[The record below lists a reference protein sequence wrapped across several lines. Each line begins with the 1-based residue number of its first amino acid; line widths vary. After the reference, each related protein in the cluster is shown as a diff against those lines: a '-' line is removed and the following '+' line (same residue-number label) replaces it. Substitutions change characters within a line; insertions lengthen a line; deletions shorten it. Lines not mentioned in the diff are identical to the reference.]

1 MNKPIG
7 TDAFAQAQKILSD
20 AMVPQNVQAVAQQS
34 VAASQEL
41 YTKAAT
47 AAQDSTRIA
56 TEIADTAWGST
67 KMLHEKLVKNLTAN
81 TEAVFAAAHAIAKA
95 KSLPEIAK
103 LQGEFLQKFAAQS
116 AEQTKEFA
124 DLSAR
129 ATQHVFEKVQTA
141 ATRPFNFS
149 R

>member
-1 MNKPIG
+1 MNKPMG
-7 TDAFAQAQKILSD
+7 SNAFSQGHKFLSN
-20 AMVPQNVQAVAQQS
+20 AGVPENVQAIAQQS

-41 YTKAAT
+41 YMKAAS

-67 KMLHEKLVKNLTAN
+67 KMLHEKLTRNFAAN
-81 TEAVFAAAHAIAKA
+81 TEALFAAAHAIARA
-95 KSLPEIAK
+95 KSLPEMAR
-103 LQGEFLQKFAAQS
+103 LQSEFLQKLAAQS
-116 AEQTKEFA
+116 AEQAKEFA

-129 ATQHVFEKVQTA
+129 AAQLVFEKVQTA
-141 ATRPFNFS
+141 AARSINPI